1 MIRGIALT
9 SAAVTVSA
17 TAALNSHVSVSGE
30 PSASSLG
37 GSGGA
42 TGADCPAECPPRLG
56 ACASA
61 LGSNAR
67 VVREPFR
74 TSPEDRAPD
83 ASAPAIQRR
92 PAASSARRQA
102 GRQNRCALPPSLRG
116 SKRLPHHRQRS
127 LASVISAE
135 AFEPGRPATCRPAG
149 MPRSLSAFAIP
160 VALITPS
167 ARIASITG
175 RRSAVRE
182 AAFACRVSA
191 ALCRPNSANSCG
203 SSSSVVSAH
212 HAFFLLSPG
221 VRIVLGSVIAPRPA

>member
-9 SAAVTVSA
+9 SAAVTASA
-17 TAALNSHVSVSGE
+17 TIALNSHVSVKGE
-30 PSASSLG
+30 SSAASSG
-37 GSGGA
+37 RSGGA
-42 TGADCPAECPPRLG
+42 TTGADCPWAG

-61 LGSNAR
+61 HGSNAR